1 MPFEILHGALVL
13 LGGGAAVEGAEI
25 AAAAGLRIYLAR
37 IEPVFAGRQFADHWR
52 VLGNAPP
59 PNIMA
64 ARHYNCGQGSFVLA
78 RTSRASDVKQR
89 ILFASSPACGDE
101 GRRAHPIQSETF
113 RAVAEQLFAAR
124 LRQIK
129 GSGTPA
135 DAVVH
140 DLYASGAQGAPR
152 RRRLAPPFRFGRARL
167 PAFHHGTCG
176 SDRTPPLS
184 SSSRTSWD
192 GATEERVLSVPCRP
206 SAAGDVARR
215 PVVVPAGRFY
225 PEPPGSGADNPARG
239 NRTRPY
245 PPASPG
251 GVPSGRDL
259 ICSECTYIGDK
270 CQ

>member
-13 LGGGAAVEGAEI
+13 LGGGAAVEGTEI
-25 AAAAGLRIYLAR
+25 AASAGLRIYFAR

-52 VLGNAPP
+52 LLRGASP

-64 ARHYNCGQGSFVLA
+64 RAIIIADKAVLF
-78 RTSRASDVKQR
+78 SRARRARAMSNSAFCLPPPPLAVTRVGEPSNPERDVPSCCGAT
-89 ILFASSPACGDE
+89 LCGSPPANKGKRNA
-101 GRRAHPIQSETF
+101 GRR
-113 RAVAEQLFAAR
+113 
-124 LRQIK
+124 
-129 GSGTPA
+129 
-135 DAVVH
+135 VVH

-184 SSSRTSWD
+184 SSSRTSWN

-215 PVVVPAGRFY
+215 PVIVPAGRFL
-225 PEPPGSGADNPARG
+225 PGAARERG
-239 NRTRPY
+239 
-245 PPASPG
+245 
-251 GVPSGRDL
+251 
-259 ICSECTYIGDK
+259 
-270 CQ
+270 